1 MFFLLLIL
9 VSSSSS
15 FFTIFLLSLAL
26 WERGLLLLLEHLVSL
41 YFFTLYFVFL
51 LVIKSASIV
60 FMWQYRNIWKLDYLV
75 KKNSNGIHSTGL
87 HRISGSRRILFR
99 PILTYPAEP
108 LSYCCLWSS
117 STWCWSSLFSQVIL
131 RSKGLITISTLILP
145 GLKTALILTGVQGK
159 GYSTSALKK
168 SH

>member
-1 MFFLLLIL
+1 MLFFRFCKKISFFLLLIL

-15 FFTIFLLSLAL
+15 FFTIFLLSLML
-26 WERGLLLLLEHLVSL
+26 YGRERLLLLLEHLVSL

-51 LVIKSASIV
+51 LVIKSESIV

-75 KKNSNGIHSTGL
+75 KKNSHGIHSTGL
-87 HRISGSRRILFR
+87 HRISGSRTILFR

-117 STWCWSSLFSQVIL
+117 STWCWSSLFSHVIL
-131 RSKGLITISTLILP
+131 RSKGLTIISTLILP
-145 GLKTALILTGVQGK
+145 GLNTALILTGV
-159 GYSTSALKK
+159 
-168 SH
+168 